1 MRSQTSP
8 ASLQSPDI
16 CPLSPLPSL
25 IVNTIVSF
33 QVQYPSPG
41 VASGQLAIGRFEAES
56 VRVVKDS
63 G

>member
-8 ASLQSPDI
+8 ASLQTYVY
-16 CPLSPLPSL
+16 CPPLIL
-25 IVNTIVSF
+25 NTIVSF

-41 VASGQLAIGRFEAES
+41 VASGQLAIGRFEAQS
-56 VRVVKDS
+56 VRVMKDS